1 MSTKE
6 LQQYVSENFEQSENG
21 YITSKRAAV
30 YIRYSS
36 ENQRDGYSV
45 EYQLDECQKYIDN
58 NGMLFV
64 KSYIDEA
71 VSGKSANNRTA
82 FFEMLNDVKNGLYD
96 CVVVYKYSRFARNLV
111 EATLYRQ
118 QIEKAGA
125 QLISAMERID
135 DSTPEGRMMRN
146 IIMVMDEYYSDNL
159 ATFVRSAQY
168 LAAKNGKI
176 MGAIAPLG
184 LKYNDEGTLSINEEE
199 APAVRLIFKMFAD
212 GASQAAILRQLDA
225 LGYRTRKGIPYKSST
240 LSGLLT
246 NEKYIGRYSIE
257 IEGYEK
263 IVHENAFDALIDKS
277 TWYRVQERLNTK
289 RAEKETKPRVRK
301 RSYPLTGKIVCTCCH
316 HPYIGSAKGYEI
328 VNGVRVDYNYYV
340 CKGKDDKRIC
350 KNKNIRKE
358 RLEAFVFEQIRKHLL
373 NENAIEKIAAETYN
387 ILNTDE
393 APTEADLKT
402 LRAEKKKIETKL
414 EKMLDGFIDGV
425 IPKSVLERKSASLT
439 EQANAIDK
447 QITRIEIAQS
457 TVVTLDKVRAHLKSL
472 MYNLESGELDLQK
485 TVVDQ
490 TVHKI
495 YISEEAVEL
504 ALQINA
510 SNISHVT
517 DKALPLLTVK
527 QSRSVRD
534 NV

>member
-1 MSTKE
+1 MSTARKRKE
-6 LQQYVSENFEQSENG
+6 TIKKAVSD
-21 YITSKRAAV
+21 TRRRVAV

-45 EYQLDECQKYIDN
+45 EYQLDECMKYIDEN
-58 NGMLFV
+58 NMIFV
-64 KSYIDEA
+64 KAYVDEA
-71 VSGKSANNRTA
+71 VSGKSTDNRNG
-82 FFEMLNDVKNGLYD
+82 FFGMINDVKKGEYD
-96 CVVVYKYSRFARNLV
+96 AVVVYKYSRFARNLV

-212 GASQAAILRQLDA
+212 GSSQAAILRQLDA

-240 LSGLLT
+240 LSGILT

-257 IEGYEK
+257 LEGYEK
-263 IVHENAFDALIDKS
+263 IVHENAFDALIDKN
-277 TWYRVQERLNTK
+277 TWHIVQERLNKK
-289 RAEKETKPRVRK
+289 RAEKEAKPRLRK
-301 RSYPLTGKIVCTCCH
+301 RSYPLTGKIVCKHCH
-316 HPYIGSAKGYEI
+316 HNYIGCAKGHEI
-328 VNGVRVDYNYYV
+328 VKGVRVDYNYYV

-358 RLEAFVFEQIRKHLL
+358 RLEGYVFEQIRKNLL
-373 NENAIEKIAAETYN
+373 NENVIEKIAAETYN
-387 ILNTDE
+387 ILTTDQV
-393 APTEADLKT
+393 PTADDLKT
-402 LRAEKKKIETKL
+402 LRTEKKKIETKL
-414 EKMLDGFIDGV
+414 EKLLDGFIDGV

-439 EQANAIDK
+439 EQVNAIDK
-447 QITRIEIAQS
+447 QITRLEIAQAS
-457 TVVTLDKVRAHLKSL
+457 VVTIDKVRAHLKSL
-472 MYNLESGELDLQK
+472 MYNLESGDPDLQK
-485 TVVDQ
+485 AVVDQ

-495 YISEEAVEL
+495 YISENSVEV

-510 SNISHVT
+510 ANISPVT
-517 DKALPLLTVK
+517 DKALPLLTVE
-527 QSRSVRD
+527 QSRGVRD

>member
-1 MSTKE
+1 MSTARQRKE
-6 LQQYVSENFEQSENG
+6 TIKKAVAE
-21 YITSKRAAV
+21 TRRRVAV

-45 EYQLDECQKYIDN
+45 EYQLDECMKYIDEN
-58 NGMLFV
+58 NMIFV
-64 KSYIDEA
+64 KAYVDEA
-71 VSGKSANNRTA
+71 VSGKSTDNRNG
-82 FFEMLNDVKNGLYD
+82 FFGMINDVKRGDYD
-96 CVVVYKYSRFARNLV
+96 AVVVYKYSRFARNLV

-168 LAAKNGKI
+168 LAAKSGKI
-176 MGAIAPLG
+176 MGSIAPLG
-184 LKYNDEGTLSINEEE
+184 LKYNDKGTFDIDETE
-199 APAVRLIFKMFAD
+199 APAIRLIFKMFAD
-212 GASQAAILRQLDA
+212 GSSQAAILRQLDA

-257 IEGYEK
+257 LEGYEK
-263 IVHENAFDALIDKS
+263 VVHENAFDALIDMS
-277 TWYRVQERLNTK
+277 TWHRVQERLNK
-289 RAEKETKPRVRK
+289 KKAEKEAKPRLRK
-301 RSYPLTGKIVCTCCH
+301 RSYPLTGKVVCAHCH
-316 HPYIGSAKGYEI
+316 HNYIGCAKGHEI
-328 VNGVRVDYNYYV
+328 VKGVRVDYNYYV

-358 RLEAFVFEQIRKHLL
+358 KLEGFVFEQIRKHLL
-373 NENAIEKIAAETYN
+373 NETAIEKIAQETYN
-387 ILNTDE
+387 ILTTDE
-393 APTEADLKT
+393 APTADDMKT
-402 LRAEKKKIETKL
+402 LRAEKKKIEAKL
-414 EKMLDGFIDGV
+414 EKLLDSFIDGDL
-425 IPKSVLERKSASLT
+425 PKSVLQRKSASLT
-439 EQANAIDK
+439 EQVHAIDK
-447 QITRIEIAQS
+447 QITRLEIAQS
-457 TVVTLDKVRAHLKSL
+457 SVVTLDKVRAHLKAL
-472 MYNLESGELDLQK
+472 MYNLESGDLDLQK

-495 YISEEAVEL
+495 YISEDSVEV

-510 SNISHVT
+510 ANISPVT
-517 DKALPLLTVK
+517 NKALPLLTVE
-527 QSRSVRD
+527 QSR
-534 NV
+534 

>member
-1 MSTKE
+1 MSTARQRKE
-6 LQQYVSENFEQSENG
+6 TIKKAVCD
-21 YITSKRAAV
+21 TRRRVAV

-45 EYQLDECQKYIDN
+45 EYQLDECMKYINEN
-58 NGMLFV
+58 NMIFIKAYV
-64 KSYIDEA
+64 DEA
-71 VSGKSANNRTA
+71 VSGKSTDNRNS
-82 FFEMLNDVKNGLYD
+82 FFEMINDVKRGDYD
-96 CVVVYKYSRFARNLV
+96 AVVVYKYSRFARNLV

-168 LAAKNGKI
+168 LAAKSGKI

-184 LKYNDEGTLSINEEE
+184 LKYNDEGTYDINEDE
-199 APAVRLIFKMFAD
+199 APAIRLIFKMFAD

-225 LGYRTRKGIPYKSST
+225 LGYKTRNGIPYKSST

-257 IEGYEK
+257 LEGYEK
-263 IVHENAFDALIDKS
+263 VVHENAFDALIDMN
-277 TWYRVQERLNTK
+277 TWHRVQERLNK
-289 RAEKETKPRVRK
+289 KKAEKEAKPRMKK
-301 RSYPLTGKIVCTCCH
+301 RSYPLTGKIVCKHCR
-316 HPYIGSAKGYEI
+316 HPYIGSAKGGI
-328 VNGVRVDYNYYV
+328 HKGVRVDYNYYV

-358 RLEAFVFEQIRKHLL
+358 KLEGYVFEQIRKNLL
-373 NENAIEKIAAETYN
+373 NENAIEKIAVETYN
-387 ILNTDE
+387 ILTTDK

-402 LRAEKKKIETKL
+402 LRAEKKKIEAKL
-414 EKMLDGFIDGV
+414 EKLLDSFIDGDL
-425 IPKSVLERKSASLT
+425 PKSVLQKKSASLT
-439 EQANAIDK
+439 EQVNAIDK

-457 TVVTLDKVRAHLKSL
+457 SVVTLDKVRAHLKAL
-472 MYNLESGELDLQK
+472 MYNLESGDADLQK

-495 YISEEAVEL
+495 YISEDTVEV

-510 SNISHVT
+510 ANISPVT
-517 DKALPLLTVK
+517 DKTLPLLTVE
-527 QSRSVRD
+527 QSR
-534 NV
+534 

>member
-1 MSTKE
+1 MTTARERKE
-6 LQQYVSENFEQSENG
+6 KIKNVVAD
-21 YITSKRAAV
+21 TRRRVAV

-45 EYQLDECQKYIDN
+45 EYQLDECMKYINEN
-58 NGMLFV
+58 NMIFV
-64 KSYIDEA
+64 KSYVDEA
-71 VSGKSANNRTA
+71 VSGKSTDNRNA
-82 FFEMLNDVKNGLYD
+82 FFEMINDVKRGEYD
-96 CVVVYKYSRFARNLV
+96 AVVVYKYSRFARNLV

-225 LGYRTRKGIPYKSST
+225 LGYRTRNGIPYKAST
-240 LSGLLT
+240 LSGMLT

-257 IEGYEK
+257 LEGYEK
-263 IVHENAFDALIDKS
+263 IVHENAFDALIDMN
-277 TWYRVQERLNTK
+277 TWHRVQERLEK
-289 RAEKETKPRVRK
+289 KKAEKEAKPRMRK
-301 RSYPLTGKIVCTCCH
+301 RSYPLTGKIVCKHCRH
-316 HPYIGSAKGYEI
+316 NYIGCSKGYEI
-328 VNGVRVDYNYYV
+328 VKGERVDYNYYV
-340 CKGKDDKRIC
+340 CKGKDDHRIC

-358 RLEAFVFEQIRKHLL
+358 KLEKYVFDQIRKNFL
-373 NENAIEKIAAETYN
+373 NEKVIDSLAAEIYN
-387 ILNTDE
+387 ILSEDGTPSAN
-393 APTEADLKT
+393 DLKT
-402 LRAEKKKIETKL
+402 LRAEKKKIESKL
-414 EKMLDGFIDGV
+414 EKLLDSFIDGDL
-425 IPKSVLERKSASLT
+425 PKSVLQKKSASLT
-439 EQANAIDK
+439 EQVNAIDK
-447 QITRIEIAQS
+447 QITRLEIAQS
-457 TVVTLDKVRAHLKSL
+457 SVVTLDKIKAHLKTL
-472 MYNLESGELDLQK
+472 MFNLESGDADLQK
-485 TVVDQ
+485 VVVDQ

-495 YISEEAVEL
+495 YISKDTVEVV
-504 ALQINA
+504 LQINA
-510 SNISHVT
+510 ENISPTT
-517 DKALPLLTVK
+517 DKALPPLRLER
-527 QSRSVRD
+527 SR
-534 NV
+534 

>member
-1 MSTKE
+1 MTTARKRKE
-6 LQQYVSENFEQSENG
+6 AIKKAVAD
-21 YITSKRAAV
+21 TRRRVAV

-45 EYQLDECQKYIDN
+45 EYQLDECMKYINDHD
-58 NGMLFV
+58 MIFV
-64 KSYIDEA
+64 KAYVDEA
-71 VSGKSANNRTA
+71 VSGKSTDNRNS
-82 FFEMLNDVKNGLYD
+82 FFEMINDVKRGDYD
-96 CVVVYKYSRFARNLV
+96 AVVVYKYSRFARNLV

-199 APAVRLIFKMFAD
+199 APAVRLIFQMFAD
-212 GASQAAILRQLDA
+212 GSSQAAILRQLDA
-225 LGYRTRKGIPYKSST
+225 LGYRTRNGIPYKAST
-240 LSGLLT
+240 ISGLLT

-257 IEGYEK
+257 LEGYEK
-263 IVHENAFDALIDKS
+263 IVHENAFDALIDMS
-277 TWYRVQERLNTK
+277 TWHRVQERLNK
-289 RAEKETKPRVRK
+289 KKAEKEAKPRMRK
-301 RSYPLTGKIVCTCCH
+301 RSYPLTGKIECTKCH
-316 HPYIGSAKGYEI
+316 HNYIGCGKGHEI

-350 KNKNIRKE
+350 NNKNIRKE
-358 RLEAFVFEQIRKHLL
+358 KLEGLVFDQIRKHLL
-373 NENAIEKIAAETYN
+373 NENIIDEIAKQIYN
-387 ILNTDE
+387 ILAEGN
-393 APTEADLKT
+393 APRTEDLKA
-402 LRAEKKKIETKL
+402 LRAEKKKVEKKL
-414 EKMLDGFIDGV
+414 EKLLDSFMDDE
-425 IPKSVLERKSASLT
+425 IPKSVLKRKSATLT
-439 EQANAIDK
+439 EQVNALEK
-447 QITRIEIAQS
+447 QITRLEVAQS
-457 TVVTLDKVRAHLKSL
+457 SVVTLDKVKTHLKTL
-472 MYNLESGELDLQK
+472 MYNLESGDPDLQK

-495 YISEEAVEL
+495 YISEDTVEIL
-504 ALQINA
+504 LQVNA
-510 SNISHVT
+510 ENISPAT
-517 DKALPLLTVK
+517 DKELPPLKVEH
-527 QSRSVRD
+527 SRNFGD
-534 NV
+534 KK

>member
-1 MSTKE
+1 MTTARQRKE
-6 LQQYVSENFEQSENG
+6 MIKNVVSD
-21 YITSKRAAV
+21 TRRRVAV

-45 EYQLDECQKYIDN
+45 EYQLDECMKYINDN
-58 NGMLFV
+58 NMIFIKAYV
-64 KSYIDEA
+64 DEA
-71 VSGKSANNRTA
+71 VSGKSTDNRNS
-82 FFEMLNDVKNGLYD
+82 FFEMINDVKRGEYD
-96 CVVVYKYSRFARNLV
+96 AVVVYKYSRFARNLV

-184 LKYNDEGTLSINEEE
+184 LKYNDKGTYDINEDE
-199 APAVRLIFKMFAD
+199 APAIRLIFKMFAD

-225 LGYRTRKGIPYKSST
+225 LGYRTRNGIPYKAST

-257 IEGYEK
+257 LEGYEK
-263 IVHENAFDALIDKS
+263 VVHENAFDALIDMS
-277 TWYRVQERLNTK
+277 TWHRVQERLNK
-289 RAEKETKPRVRK
+289 KKAEKEAKPRMRK
-301 RSYPLTGKIVCTCCH
+301 RSYPLTGKIVCKHCH
-316 HPYIGSAKGYEI
+316 HNYIGCAKGYEI
-328 VNGVRVDYNYYV
+328 VKGVRVDYNYYV

-358 RLEAFVFEQIRKHLL
+358 KLEGYVFEQIRKNLL
-373 NENAIEKIAAETYN
+373 NENVIEKIATETYN
-387 ILNTDE
+387 ILTTE
-393 APTEADLKT
+393 KVPTADDLKT
-402 LRAEKKKIETKL
+402 LRAEKKKIEGKL
-414 EKMLDGFIDGV
+414 EKLLDSFIDGDL
-425 IPKSVLERKSASLT
+425 PKSVLQKKTASLT
-439 EQANAIDK
+439 EQVNAIDK
-447 QITRIEIAQS
+447 QITRLEVAQS
-457 TVVTLDKVRAHLKSL
+457 SAVTLEKVKVHLKTL
-472 MYNLESGELDLQK
+472 MYNLESGDADLQK

-495 YISEEAVEL
+495 YISEDTVEV
-504 ALQINA
+504 ALQLHA
-510 SNISHVT
+510 ENISPAAG
-517 DKALPLLTVK
+517 KALPLLTLEH
-527 QSRSVRD
+527 SRDFRD
-534 NV
+534 KA

>member
-1 MSTKE
+1 MSKAKQRKE
-6 LQQYVSENFEQSENG
+6 TIKKVVAD
-21 YITSKRAAV
+21 TRRRVAV

-45 EYQLDECQKYIDN
+45 EYQLDECMKYINEN
-58 NGMLFV
+58 NMIFIKAYV
-64 KSYIDEA
+64 DEA
-71 VSGKSANNRTA
+71 VSGKSTDNRNS
-82 FFEMLNDVKNGLYD
+82 FFEMINDVKRGDYD
-96 CVVVYKYSRFARNLV
+96 AVVVYKYSRFARNLV

-184 LKYNDEGTLSINEEE
+184 LKYNDEGTYDINEEE
-199 APAVRLIFKMFAD
+199 APAIRLIFKMFAD

-225 LGYRTRKGIPYKSST
+225 LGYKTRNGIPYKAST

-257 IEGYEK
+257 LEGYEK
-263 IVHENAFDALIDKS
+263 IVHENAFDALIDMN
-277 TWYRVQERLNTK
+277 TWHRVQERLEK
-289 RAEKETKPRVRK
+289 KKAEKEAKPRMKK
-301 RSYPLTGKIVCTCCH
+301 RSYPLTGKIVCKHCH
-316 HPYIGSAKGYEI
+316 HPYIGSAKGGI
-328 VNGVRVDYNYYV
+328 HKGVRVDYNYYV

-358 RLEAFVFEQIRKHLL
+358 KLEGYVFEQIRKNLL
-373 NENAIEKIAAETYN
+373 NENAIEKIAVETYN
-387 ILNTDE
+387 ILTTDK

-402 LRAEKKKIETKL
+402 LRAEKKKIEAKL
-414 EKMLDGFIDGV
+414 EKMLDSFIDGDL
-425 IPKSVLERKSASLT
+425 PKSVLQKKSASLT
-439 EQANAIDK
+439 EQVNAIDK

-457 TVVTLDKVRAHLKSL
+457 SVVTLDKVRAHLKAL
-472 MYNLESGELDLQK
+472 MYNLESGDLDLQK
-485 TVVDQ
+485 AVVDQ

-495 YISEEAVEL
+495 YISEDSVEV

-510 SNISHVT
+510 ANISPVT
-517 DKALPLLTVK
+517 DKALPLLTVE
-527 QSRSVRD
+527 QSR
-534 NV
+534 

>member
-1 MSTKE
+1 MTTARQRKE
-6 LQQYVSENFEQSENG
+6 TIKRVVSD
-21 YITSKRAAV
+21 TRRRVAV

-45 EYQLDECQKYIDN
+45 EYQLDECMKYINEN
-58 NGMLFV
+58 NMIFIKAYV
-64 KSYIDEA
+64 DEA
-71 VSGKSANNRTA
+71 VSGKSTDNRNS
-82 FFEMLNDVKNGLYD
+82 FFEMINDVKRGEYD
-96 CVVVYKYSRFARNLV
+96 AVVVYKYSRFARNLV

-184 LKYNDEGTLSINEEE
+184 LKYNDEGTFDINEEE

-212 GASQAAILRQLDA
+212 GSSVAAILRQLDA
-225 LGYRTRKGIPYKSST
+225 LGYKTRNGIPYKAST
-240 LSGLLT
+240 ISGLLT

-257 IEGYEK
+257 LEGYEK
-263 IVHENAFDALIDKS
+263 VVHENAFDALIDMN
-277 TWYRVQERLNTK
+277 TWHRVQERLNK
-289 RAEKETKPRVRK
+289 KKAEKEAKPRMKK
-301 RSYPLTGKIVCTCCH
+301 RSYPLTGKIVCKHCR
-316 HPYIGSAKGYEI
+316 HPYIGSAKGGI
-328 VNGVRVDYNYYV
+328 HKGVRVDYNYYV

-358 RLEAFVFEQIRKHLL
+358 KLEGYVFEQIRKHLL
-373 NENAIEKIAAETYN
+373 NEVAIEKIAVETYN
-387 ILNTDE
+387 ILTTDKL
-393 APTEADLKT
+393 PTEDDLKA
-402 LRAEKKKIETKL
+402 LRAEKKKIEAKL
-414 EKMLDGFIDGV
+414 EKLLDSFIDGDL
-425 IPKSVLERKSASLT
+425 PKSVLQKKSASLT
-439 EQANAIDK
+439 EQVNAIDK

-457 TVVTLDKVRAHLKSL
+457 SVVTLDKVRAYLKTL
-472 MYNLESGELDLQK
+472 MYNLESGDHDLQK

-495 YISEEAVEL
+495 YISEDTVEV

-510 SNISHVT
+510 ANISPVT
-517 DKALPLLTVK
+517 DKALPLLTVEH
-527 QSRSVRD
+527 SR
-534 NV
+534 

>member
-1 MSTKE
+1 MTTARQRKE
-6 LQQYVSENFEQSENG
+6 TIKKAVAD
-21 YITSKRAAV
+21 TRRRVAV

-45 EYQLDECQKYIDN
+45 EYQLDECMKYINDN
-58 NGMLFV
+58 NMLFIKAYV
-64 KSYIDEA
+64 DEA
-71 VSGKSANNRTA
+71 VSGKSTDNRNG
-82 FFEMLNDVKNGLYD
+82 FFEMINDVKRGDYD
-96 CVVVYKYSRFARNLV
+96 AVVVYKYSRFARNLV

-212 GASQAAILRQLDA
+212 GAGQAAILRQLDA
-225 LGYRTRKGIPYKSST
+225 LGYRTRNGIPYKAST
-240 LSGLLT
+240 ISGLLT

-257 IEGYEK
+257 LEGYEK
-263 IVHENAFDALIDKS
+263 VVHENAFDALIDKG
-277 TWYRVQERLNTK
+277 TWNRVQERLEK
-289 RAEKETKPRVRK
+289 KKAEKEAKPRMRK
-301 RSYPLTGKIVCTCCH
+301 RSYPLTGKIICKHCRH
-316 HPYIGSAKGYEI
+316 NYIGCSKGFEI
-328 VNGVRVDYNYYV
+328 VKGERVDYNYYV

-358 RLEAFVFEQIRKHLL
+358 KLEKYVFDQIRQNFL
-373 NENAIEKIAAETYN
+373 NEKIIDSLAAEIYN
-387 ILNTDE
+387 ILSEDD
-393 APTEADLKT
+393 APRVDDMKT
-402 LRAEKKKIETKL
+402 LRAEKKKIESKL
-414 EKMLDGFIDGV
+414 EKLLDSFIDGDL
-425 IPKSVLERKSASLT
+425 PKNVLQRKSASLT
-439 EQANAIDK
+439 EQVNAIDK
-447 QITRIEIAQS
+447 QITRLEIAQS
-457 TVVTLDKVRAHLKSL
+457 SVVTLDKIKAYLKTL
-472 MYNLESGELDLQK
+472 MYNLESGDHDLQK
-485 TVVDQ
+485 AVVDQ

-495 YISEEAVEL
+495 YISEDTVEVL
-504 ALQINA
+504 LQINA
-510 SNISHVT
+510 ENISPAT
-517 DKALPLLTVK
+517 DKALPPLRLEH
-527 QSRSVRD
+527 SR
-534 NV
+534 

>member
-1 MSTKE
+1 MTTARQKKE
-6 LQQYVSENFEQSENG
+6 RIKSVVSD
-21 YITSKRAAV
+21 TRRRVAV

-45 EYQLDECQKYIDN
+45 EYQLDECMKYIDDN
-58 NGMLFV
+58 NMIFIKAYV
-64 KSYIDEA
+64 DEA
-71 VSGKSANNRTA
+71 VSGKSTDNRNS
-82 FFEMLNDVKNGLYD
+82 FFEMINDVKRGEYD
-96 CVVVYKYSRFARNLV
+96 AVVVYKYSRFARNLV

-199 APAVRLIFKMFAD
+199 APAVRLIFEMFAE

-257 IEGYEK
+257 LEGYEK
-263 IVHENAFDALIDKS
+263 IVHENAFEALIDMN
-277 TWYRVQERLNTK
+277 TWNRVQMRLEK
-289 RAEKETKPRVRK
+289 KKAEKEVKPRIRK
-301 RSYPLTGKIVCTCCH
+301 RSYPLTGKIVCKHCH
-316 HPYIGSAKGYEI
+316 HNYIGCSKGYEI
-328 VNGVRVDYNYYV
+328 VKGVRVDYNYYV

-350 KNKNIRKE
+350 KNKNVRKE
-358 RLEAFVFEQIRKHLL
+358 RLETFVFEQIRKNLF
-373 NENAIEKIAAETYN
+373 NEDVMESLAAEIFN
-387 ILNTDE
+387 ILSEDGTPSEDE
-393 APTEADLKT
+393 IKA
-402 LRAEKKKIETKL
+402 LRAEKKKIEKKL
-414 EKMLDGFIDGV
+414 ERLLDSFIDGDL
-425 IPKSVLERKSASLT
+425 PKSVLQKKSASLT
-439 EQANAIDK
+439 EQVHAIDK
-447 QITRIEIAQS
+447 QITRLEIAQS
-457 TVVTLDKVRAHLKSL
+457 SVVTLDKVKTYLKTL
-472 MYNLESGELDLQK
+472 MYNLESGDPDLQK

-495 YISEEAVEL
+495 YISEDTVEL
-504 ALQINA
+504 VLQVNA
-510 SNISHVT
+510 ESISPVT
-517 DKALPLLTVK
+517 DKALPLLTIERPRK
-527 QSRSVRD
+527 IGD
-534 NV
+534 KI

>member
-1 MSTKE
+1 MSTARQRKE
-6 LQQYVSENFEQSENG
+6 AIKKAVSD
-21 YITSKRAAV
+21 TRRRVAV

-45 EYQLDECQKYIDN
+45 EYQLDECMKYINEN
-58 NGMLFV
+58 NMIFI
-64 KSYIDEA
+64 KSYVDEA
-71 VSGKSANNRTA
+71 VSGKSTDNRSG
-82 FFEMLNDVKNGLYD
+82 FFDMINDVKRGEYD
-96 CVVVYKYSRFARNLV
+96 AVVVYKYSRFARNLV

-176 MGAIAPLG
+176 MGAVAPLG
-184 LKYNDEGTLSINEEE
+184 LKYNDEGTLTINEEE

-257 IEGYEK
+257 LEGYEK
-263 IVHENAFDALIDKS
+263 IVHENAFEALIDKA
-277 TWYRVQERLNTK
+277 TWNRVQERLEK
-289 RAEKETKPRVRK
+289 KKAEKETKPRMRK
-301 RSYPLTGKIVCTCCH
+301 RSYPLTGKIVCKHCH
-316 HPYIGSAKGYEI
+316 NNYIGCSKGYEM
-328 VNGVRVDYNYYV
+328 VKGVRVDYNYYV

-358 RLEAFVFEQIRKHLL
+358 KLENYVFEQIRKHIL
-373 NENAIEKIAAETYN
+373 NENIIEKIAIETYN
-387 ILNTDE
+387 ILTTDRP
-393 APTEADLKT
+393 PTADDLKT
-402 LRAEKKKIETKL
+402 LRAEKKKIESKL
-414 EKMLDGFIDGV
+414 EKLLDSFIDGDL
-425 IPKSVLERKSASLT
+425 PKSVVQRKSASLT
-439 EQANAIDK
+439 EQVYAIDK
-447 QITRIEIAQS
+447 QIARIETVQAS
-457 TVVTLDKVRAHLKSL
+457 VVTLDKVKAYLKTL
-472 MYNLESGELDLQK
+472 MYNLDSGDLDLQK
-485 TVVDQ
+485 AVVDQ

-495 YISEEAVEL
+495 YISEDSVEV
-504 ALQINA
+504 ALQIRA
-510 SNISHVT
+510 ENISPAT
-517 DKALPLLTVK
+517 DKALPLLTVEH
-527 QSRSVRD
+527 SR
-534 NV
+534 